1 MITQRRKER
10 ARRRRRRNMAC
21 AKARCKE
28 NTQYLHTSP
37 NVITQ
42 NSYFVKEREKD
53 RGRERTREKFA
64 GKRKEERLAV
74 DSLSLSLAFV

>member
-1 MITQRRKER
+1 
-10 ARRRRRRNMAC
+10 MAC

-28 NTQYLHTSP
+28 NTQYLHTFP

-42 NSYFVKEREKD
+42 NSYFVKKREKD
-53 RGRERTREKFA
+53 RERERTREKFA
-64 GKRKEERLAV
+64 GKRKEERPAV